1 MDKEI
6 IDDIRRFNRFYA
18 TVIGMLDSKISNTEY
33 SITEARVLF
42 EIREKNGE
50 YIANDL
56 VAKLNIDRSYMS
68 RILRK
73 LKKDELIEKKRS
85 LNDSRKN
92 SLSITDD
99 GIKVLEHVN
108 DSTDAQILKLFN
120 GLTKDEVLE
129 IRDDMYKIQQYLDK

>member
-50 YIANDL
+50 DIAHDL

-73 LKKDELIEKKRS
+73 LKKDELIEKTRS

>member
-1 MDKEI
+1 
-6 IDDIRRFNRFYA
+6 
-18 TVIGMLDSKISNTEY
+18 
-33 SITEARVLF
+33 
-42 EIREKNGE
+42 
-50 YIANDL
+50 
-56 VAKLNIDRSYMS
+56 MS

-73 LKKDELIEKKRS
+73 LKKDELIEKTRS